1 MAVLTVAQIN
11 RYISFKIKEDRNLQG
26 IMVKG
31 EISNF
36 TVHYRSGHLYFT
48 LKDGEAAIKAVMFSS
63 AASRLKFN
71 VENGMSVIVSASVA
85 VYERDGVYQLYVTDI
100 QPDGT
105 GAVYIAVEQLKA
117 KLSKLGIFDNAH
129 KRPLP
134 VFPKKIGVVT
144 SKSGAALKDIIN
156 VLSRRYPIGE
166 LYIVNALVQGEN
178 APDSIC
184 RGILEAEKAEC
195 DVVIVGRGGGSI
207 EDLSAFNSEKV
218 AYAIYNCKA
227 PVVSAVGHETDYTIA
242 DLAADLRAPTPSAAA
257 ELVSLSS
264 EQLLEKTKMLEKR
277 LENAVYKLFDGKSEQ
292 LIALNSRLLKFSPE
306 NNLKINNQ
314 KLCMLE
320 KGLKNAITAR
330 LRNCEAL
337 LNSKMTALD
346 VLSPVKVLSRGYSL
360 VYNEEKLINNASQA
374 TIGDK
379 LSIRTGNG
387 SIIAEVTEENMKKLS
402 EIVAELEKGEI
413 SLEKAVE
420 LYGNGVKLS
429 AECKKQLQ
437 DAQLKITEAE

>member
-360 VYNEEKLINNASQA
+360 VYNEEKLINNSSQA

-387 SIIAEVTEENMKKLS
+387 SIIAEVTD
-402 EIVAELEKGEI
+402 I
-413 SLEKAVE
+413 
-420 LYGNGVKLS
+420 
-429 AECKKQLQ
+429 
-437 DAQLKITEAE
+437 ITED

>member
-292 LIALNSRLLKFSPE
+292 LISLNSRLLKFSPE

-387 SIIAEVTEENMKKLS
+387 SIIAEVTD
-402 EIVAELEKGEI
+402 I
-413 SLEKAVE
+413 
-420 LYGNGVKLS
+420 
-429 AECKKQLQ
+429 
-437 DAQLKITEAE
+437 ITED

>member
-360 VYNEEKLINNASQA
+360 VYNEEKLINDASQA

-387 SIIAEVTEENMKKLS
+387 SIIAEVTD
-402 EIVAELEKGEI
+402 I
-413 SLEKAVE
+413 
-420 LYGNGVKLS
+420 
-429 AECKKQLQ
+429 
-437 DAQLKITEAE
+437 ITED